1 MSTGSTPRLGLV
13 YPNGDDPVSNG
24 DNLIKGI
31 AEKLDPLVPGLKG
44 FVGYNTVTI
53 EVPKVPA
60 VNFDVNIGAYGF
72 TSMPIVSITPR
83 ANGYTSFGGR
93 LNAISRASPG
103 NASNLQLVVFAVN
116 TGESMNAGTLSFG
129 MIVVGAVSN
138 RAAAEAASGV
148 PLTGT
153 VTSP

>member
-1 MSTGSTPRLGLV
+1 M
-13 YPNGDDPVSNG
+13 
-24 DNLIKGI
+24 
-31 AEKLDPLVPGLKG
+31 
-44 FVGYNTVTI
+44 
-53 EVPKVPA
+53 PKAPA

-83 ANGYTSFGGR
+83 ANAYTSFAGR

-116 TGESMNAGTLSFG
+116 TGESMNAGTLSFE

-138 RAAAEAASGV
+138 RAAAEASSGV